1 MESRIIEPI
10 ELENGLDDDM
20 TIVSRLGLDGLKS
33 QLDKHS
39 SYLAERIE
47 TGRQNGLSLVEV
59 AAGALAV
66 IGTVGSLATI
76 KYAR

>member
-1 MESRIIEPI
+1 MESRITELS
-10 ELENGLDDDM
+10 ELESVIEEDM

-47 TGRQNGLSLVEV
+47 SGRQNSLSLVEV